1 MKYINGYGLV
11 TGLRLYF
18 YTKNVPPNGIQLPFL
33 KHRVHLR
40 KAMSDRLM
48 FEQLFLKK
56 EYDIEI
62 PFEPKT
68 IIDLGANAGFA
79 SIFFANRFPEA
90 KIVCLEPD
98 EENYQLTK
106 KNTAAYQ
113 NITALKGAI
122 WHKTER
128 LKVVDHGHGEAAY
141 MVEPGGED
149 AAAVQAYT
157 VKDIMTLMNIT
168 EIDVLKIDIE
178 GAEKEIFETG
188 YETWLPFTKVLIAE
202 THDRYKKGTSKAV
215 FSSICKYDFSLELS
229 GENLVLYNNNLLPGF
244 TPAI

>member
-1 MKYINGYGLV
+1 MKYINGFGLT

-18 YTKNVPPNGIQLPFL
+18 YTKNVPSNGIKLPFL
-33 KHRVHLR
+33 QHRVYLR
-40 KAMSDRLM
+40 EAMSDRLM

-79 SIFFANRFPEA
+79 SIFFANRFPKS
-90 KIVCLEPD
+90 KILSLEPD
-98 EENYQLTK
+98 EANYKLAQR
-106 KNTAAYQ
+106 NTEAYN
-113 NITALKGAI
+113 NITVLKGAI
-122 WHKTER
+122 WHKAEK

-141 MVEPGGED
+141 TVEPGGDGAIE
-149 AAAVQAYT
+149 VQAYT

-178 GAEKEIFETG
+178 GTEKEIFEEG

-215 FSSICKYDFSLELS
+215 FSSVSRYDFSLSIS
-229 GENLVLYNNNLLPGF
+229 GENLVLYNNNLLSGF